1 MIKNYKLVS
10 QPIYKRCEELLRTCV
25 GNLSFGAIASFA
37 RSGRYG
43 LGIYPL
49 EMVCF
54 RKWCYLSGHEP
65 GQPWIEVVG
74 RCKFWNDHVFLKT
87 TTSLHSG
94 AKGQEALYAIPN
106 LQEIVNRHSALKSCC
121 VPVKW
126 TAAFDGFILAPP
138 LSLLMPD
145 PTGQGYERW
154 SRGQCLW
161 SHALKCSEPWVSNH
175 LIRQMCHKCSTIVS
189 ADRYDMPGS
198 GNRVVRITTLQDLG
212 CGKSPSDSEW
222 ALKMGFPQR
231 AAPPR

>member
-1 MIKNYKLVS
+1 VWVTSRLA
-10 QPIYKRCEELLRTCV
+10 LLLHLPGQGDTALEYIHWRW
-25 GNLSFGAIASFA
+25 SASASGAIFQDMSQASHGS
-37 RSGRYG
+37 RSLVDANFG
-43 LGIYPL
+43 
-49 EMVCF
+49 M
-54 RKWCYLSGHEP
+54 
-65 GQPWIEVVG
+65 
-74 RCKFWNDHVFLKT
+74 
-87 TTSLHSG
+87 TTSSSRLPPSLYSG
-94 AKGQEALYAIPN
+94 AKGQEALYAIPK
-106 LQEIVNRHSALKSCC
+106 LQEIVNRHPALKPCC
-121 VPVKW
+121 VHVKW
-126 TAAFDGFILAPP
+126 TAAFGGFILAPP